1 MVCLLRIYWWYFCR
15 VVVVKHSATGVM
27 ASSSCG
33 ASCAK
38 PSKDV
43 FRTQPYIQDGAFMKI
58 VNAEVFSQKSSILD
72 VWLEPKYA
80 SALCSQKS
88 VRVQLLNKLSEI
100 LHKFVR
106 NSERI
111 CYFTYQKSN
120 FLKAASYSNS
130 NWNFKLLQRRR
141 FLEKFVY
148 F

>member
-1 MVCLLRIYWWYFCR
+1 
-15 VVVVKHSATGVM
+15 M

-72 VWLEPKYA
+72 VWLESKYA

-100 LHKFVR
+100 CINLSEIQNEFV
-106 NSERI
+106 
-111 CYFTYQKSN
+111 T
-120 FLKAASYSNS
+120 
-130 NWNFKLLQRRR
+130 LLIKKVI
-141 FLEKFVY
+141 F
-148 F
+148 